1 LSPARR
7 RQSVE
12 HVGRRKDVSQRRACD
27 VLGQPRST
35 QRYEAKTDT
44 EEQQRL
50 VARMHELVRRYPRYG
65 YRMIGA
71 KLKQAGWRVNI
82 KKVYRL
88 WRREGFKVPRK
99 TRKKRRLGHSG
110 NSCVRRRAK
119 HKDHVWTW
127 DFIHDRTAHGKPL
140 KWFAITDEYTRECL
154 ALEVDRSIT
163 AEAVLDILTNLFLTR
178 GVPEHIRSDNGPEF
192 IAQAIRKQGER
203 VGLEMLYIE
212 PGSPWENGFAE
223 SFFSRL
229 RDELLNV
236 EEFMNFAEARW
247 FAKHRLHEHNTERP
261 HSSLGYQTPS
271 EFAAG
276 LTSAPARQTGAA
288 PTTLAV
294 PTTSTHRMQAE
305 ATAKADGAQHTPME
319 NTTLITQPEL
329 S

>member
-1 LSPARR
+1 MSPARR
-7 RQSVE
+7 RQAVA
-12 HVGRRKDVSQRRACD
+12 HVQQKQDVSQRRACQA
-27 VLGQPRST
+27 LGQPRST
-35 QRYEAKTDT
+35 QRYQAKTDT
-44 EEQQRL
+44 EEIQRL
-50 VARMHELVRRYPRYG
+50 VSRMHELVRKYPRYG
-65 YRMIGA
+65 YRMIRA
-71 KLKQAGWRVNI
+71 KLRQEGWRVNFKRI
-82 KKVYRL
+82 YRL

-110 NSCVRRRAK
+110 NSCIRRRAE
-119 HKDHVWTW
+119 HKDHIWTW
-127 DFIHDRTAHGKPL
+127 DFIHDRTASGQPL

-163 AEAVLDILTNLFLTR
+163 ADKVLDVLTSLFLVR
-178 GVPEHIRSDNGPEF
+178 GVPKHIRSDNGPEF
-192 IAQAIRKQGER
+192 IAGAIRRYSRQ

-236 EEFMNFAEARW
+236 EEFMNLAEVRW
-247 FAKHRLHEHNTERP
+247 FADHRQQEHNQERP

-276 LTSAPARQTGAA
+276 CAAFSTSATPTFQTRHSLDKEEL
-288 PTTLAV
+288 P
-294 PTTSTHRMQAE
+294 
-305 ATAKADGAQHTPME
+305 
-319 NTTLITQPEL
+319 ITQPVL